1 VPFRSVPFRSEP
13 FRSEPFRSRGI
24 SVWGHCG
31 HDISVHK
38 RLLTFGFLNDC
49 RQAKCHSSCCFI
61 NSLVRSHGC
70 DQIWIENGPDRID
83 SERIGQ
89 TETVRSNQPDR
100 KAAYPSTYSL
110 LFLTMQG
117 VMNVQIILILLLK
130 SFENEKDFWFGI
142 QKLSFK
148 TAAEKLFQ
156 LYLLTRV
163 KDSAL
168 LIRSN
173 EKFSY

>member
-1 VPFRSVPFRSEP
+1 VIKSELKTAQTEMSP
-13 FRSEPFRSRGI
+13 
-24 SVWGHCG
+24 
-31 HDISVHK
+31 
-38 RLLTFGFLNDC
+38 
-49 RQAKCHSSCCFI
+49 
-61 NSLVRSHGC
+61 
-70 DQIWIENGPDRID
+70 DQNGPDRIG

-89 TETVRSNQPDR
+89 TETPRSNRPDR
-100 KAAYPSTYSL
+100 KAAYPSIYSL
-110 LFLTMQG
+110 LFLTMQDVMED

-156 LYLLTRV
+156 LYLLTGV
-163 KDSAL
+163 KASAL

-173 EKFSY
+173 ETFSY